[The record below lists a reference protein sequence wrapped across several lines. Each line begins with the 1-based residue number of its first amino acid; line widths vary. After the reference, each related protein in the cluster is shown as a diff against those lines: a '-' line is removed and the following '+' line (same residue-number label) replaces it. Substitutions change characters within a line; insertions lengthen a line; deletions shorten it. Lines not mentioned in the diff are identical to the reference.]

1 MSTENEKGLT
11 DYYANAA
18 GGGIRFESAPFHGF
32 QIGVSGFYIFNL
44 ASSDFAIP
52 DSVTGQFNRYEI
64 ALFDIEDPEN
74 KADMDRL
81 EEFFIK
87 YKNKKLGIS
96 FGRQLINTPFINLQ
110 DGRMRPTGV
119 NGAWVHY
126 DPGKKIRME
135 AGWLYAITPR
145 GTTRWF
151 DIGKSIG
158 VFSTGVNPDG
168 SKSGYADNINSRWV
182 ALLGLN
188 YKLSEQLTL
197 KAWNTFT
204 ENVFNSALVELN
216 WNRQLSGNS
225 SLFSAG
231 QVIRQDAVNDGGNE
245 DPRKTYFQKGGRSW
259 VLGGRLGWKNK
270 KWEASVNYTRI
281 TRDGRYLIPREWG
294 RDPMYTFM
302 PRERNEGLGDVH
314 AVMVKIDHLF
324 SGSGFRSSLS
334 AGYYSLPAVSDYRL
348 NKYGMPSYVQAN
360 LDIRYRFKGIL
371 QGFESQLLLVGKI
384 NRANEVNDKKY
395 IINRVNLLHTNF
407 LLNFYF

>member
-1 MSTENEKGLT
+1 
-11 DYYANAA
+11 
-18 GGGIRFESAPFHGF
+18 
-32 QIGVSGFYIFNL
+32 
-44 ASSDFAIP
+44 
-52 DSVTGQFNRYEI
+52 
-64 ALFDIEDPEN
+64 
-74 KADMDRL
+74 
-81 EEFFIK
+81 
-87 YKNKKLGIS
+87 
-96 FGRQLINTPFINLQ
+96 
-110 DGRMRPTGV
+110 
-119 NGAWVHY
+119 
-126 DPGKKIRME
+126 
-135 AGWLYAITPR
+135 
-145 GTTRWF
+145 
-151 DIGKSIG
+151 
-158 VFSTGVNPDG
+158 
-168 SKSGYADNINSRWV
+168 
-182 ALLGLN
+182 
-188 YKLSEQLTL
+188 
-197 KAWNTFT
+197 
-204 ENVFNSALVELN
+204 VELN